1 MNKFSRML
9 SVAACAL
16 FAAAA
21 GPAFAGQCGMGP
33 CNAGYDARAVGH
45 YSLAPQPVKAH
56 GVKIYR
62 GRHMGWRRNASE
74 PVHGVNVYTGGGG
87 FYVNG
92 MRAPDYVE
100 ALEVVTVTRG
110 TGQRQRTVDAICMSR
125 DGHTMPAARVRRATH
140 MTEEMAVELF
150 RCEGGFALHGIVS
163 RAGRASRGDTINCSS
178 GASLWSA
185 PNGGVQCRAKR
196 PLDLSEAELRHAFGA
211 GPIVLTSGVRADHAA
226 VTVTRGMSLTGGVG
240 YAPY

>member
-1 MNKFSRML
+1 MIKFSRML
-9 SVAACAL
+9 SVAACAF

-21 GPAFAGQCGMGP
+21 GPAFAGQCGMGR
-33 CNAGYDARAVGH
+33 CNGGYTARPAGH
-45 YSLAPQPVKAH
+45 YSLAPQPDKAH

-62 GRHMGWRRNASE
+62 GRHLGSRRSASE
-74 PVHGVNVYTGGGG
+74 PVHGVNVYAGGGR

-92 MRAPDYVE
+92 MRAPDFVE

-110 TGQRQRTVDAICMSR
+110 TGQRQRTADAICISR

-140 MTEEMAVELF
+140 IAEGTAVELF
-150 RCEGGFALHGIVS
+150 RCEDGFALHGIVT
-163 RAGRASRGDTINCSS
+163 RAGRAPRGDTHVCGS

-185 PNGGVQCRAKR
+185 NNGVVHCKAKR
-196 PLDLSEAELRHAFGA
+196 PLGLSEAELRHAFGA